1 MRGETVVKMSK
12 RSGSFITLR
21 DLVEE
26 VGSDAVRFMMVTRK
40 NDAPLDFDYDLVKE
54 QTRDNPIFYVQY
66 AHARISSIIQKVLDE
81 KLFLIDEKFIDNT
94 NLGLLSNSHDIEL
107 IKIISNFPRV
117 IEQSAIYREPH
128 RVAFYLRDIASS
140 FHSYWNLG
148 NEDNNLK
155 VLKIDNLEE
164 TRARLALVMSVKIT
178 ISEGLSLLGI
188 NALEEL
194 R

>member
-1 MRGETVVKMSK
+1 MSK

-26 VGSDAVRFMMVTRK
+26 VGSDAIRFMMVTRK

-54 QTRDNPIFYVQY
+54 QTRDNPVFYVQY
-66 AHARISSIIQKVLDE
+66 AHARISSIVRKIEDE
-81 KLFLIDEKFIDNT
+81 KLFLIDENFIDNT
-94 NLGLLSNSHDIEL
+94 DLTLLSNSHDIKL
-107 IKIISNFPRV
+107 IKIISNFPRI
-117 IEQSAIYREPH
+117 IEQAAIYREPH